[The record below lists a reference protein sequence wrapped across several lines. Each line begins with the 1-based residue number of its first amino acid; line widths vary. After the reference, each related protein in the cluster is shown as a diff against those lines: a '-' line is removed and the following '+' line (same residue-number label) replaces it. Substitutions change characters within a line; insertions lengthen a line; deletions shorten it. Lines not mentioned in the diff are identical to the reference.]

1 MTVHFPGLVQV
12 PQSQIN
18 VMNEEKGGGMQNR
31 VICEHDTEENY
42 LMLYYTTASKSVKT
56 KMKFTYL
63 YL

>member
-18 VMNEEKGGGMQNR
+18 VMNEKKGEGEKMQNR
-31 VICEHDTEENY
+31 VICEHDTGKLFNA
-42 LMLYYTTASKSVKT
+42 LTTASKSVKT